1 MNFTLGKDNQK
12 FYKSQ
17 WVHTGAI
24 EELRQSHPEDQALL
38 SAKSLEPCTQQDLI
52 PSGLSLSHSTSPI
65 N

>member
-24 EELRQSHPEDQALL
+24 EELKHSPPEDQVLL
-38 SAKSLEPCTQQDLI
+38 SAKSL
-52 PSGLSLSHSTSPI
+52 GLALSKT
-65 N
+65 